1 MRLNKFIA
9 RSGIASRRE
18 AEKLIQSAHVT
29 INGNVEL
36 SPYYDVNKKDVV
48 KYDSMVIKDNQDA
61 IIIMLN
67 KPKGYITSMKDP
79 LKRKIVSDLINIKER
94 IFPIGRLDKDTTGL
108 LLFTNQGDL
117 ALRLSHPKYNVPK
130 IYLSIIDRPFAL
142 WEKKKIN
149 KKVYIG
155 QKEWG
160 RADIIDQKKVK
171 GKIVVKLKLFHG
183 KKREIRR
190 IMYRMKRNLYSLKRI
205 EFGPCKL
212 GNLKEGQWRSLQNKE
227 ISILEKYTYG

>member
-1 MRLNKFIA
+1 MRLSKYLSK
-9 RSGIASRRE
+9 SGVASRRE
-18 AEKLIQSAHVT
+18 AEKLIQNALIT

-36 SPYYDVNKKDVV
+36 NPHYKLKKNDIV
-48 KYDSMVIKDNQDA
+48 KYDSMVVKNNHESIV
-61 IIIMLN
+61 IMLN
-67 KPKGYITSMKDP
+67 KPAGYITSMKDP
-79 LKRKIVSDLINIKER
+79 MNRKIVSDLINLKER
-94 IFPIGRLDKDTTGL
+94 VFPIGRLDKDTTGL

-117 ALRLSHPKYNVPK
+117 ALKLSHPRFNIPK
-130 IYLSIIDRPFAL
+130 IYTLSIDRPFVN

-160 RADIIDQKKVK
+160 RAEVLDQKKIK
-171 GKIVVKLKLFHG
+171 GKVIVKLKLEQG

-190 IMYRMKRNLYSLKRI
+190 IMYRMKRSLYFLKRI

-212 GNLKEGQWRSLQNKE
+212 GKLKEGQWRFLQKDE
-227 ISILEKYTYG
+227 ILELKNL

>member
-1 MRLNKFIA
+1 MRLSKYLSK
-9 RSGIASRRE
+9 SGVASRRE
-18 AEKLIQSAHVT
+18 AEKLIQNALIT

-36 SPYYDVNKKDVV
+36 SPYYNVKKNDIV
-48 KYDSMVIKDNQDA
+48 KYDSIVVKNNQES
-61 IIIMLN
+61 IVIMLN
-67 KPKGYITSMKDP
+67 KPAGYITSMKDP
-79 LKRKIVSDLINIKER
+79 KNRKIVSDLINLKER
-94 IFPIGRLDKDTTGL
+94 VFPIGRLDKDTTGL

-117 ALRLSHPKYNVPK
+117 ALKLSHPRFNIPK
-130 IYLSIIDRPFAL
+130 IYTLSIDKPFVN

-160 RADIIDQKKVK
+160 RAKVLDQKKIK
-171 GKIVVKLKLFHG
+171 GKVIVKLKLEQG

-190 IMYRMKRNLYSLKRI
+190 IMYRMKRSLYFLKRI

-212 GNLKEGQWRSLQNKE
+212 GKLKEGQWRFLQKDE
-227 ISILEKYTYG
+227 ISELNNL

>member
-1 MRLNKFIA
+1 MRLSKYLSK
-9 RSGIASRRE
+9 SGLASRRE
-18 AEKLIQSAHVT
+18 AEKLIQSALIT

-36 SPYYDVNKKDVV
+36 SSHYNVKKNDIVR
-48 KYDSMVIKDNQDA
+48 YDSMIVKNNQKS
-61 IIIMLN
+61 IVIMLN
-67 KPKGYITSMKDP
+67 KPTGFITSMKDP
-79 LKRKIVSDLINIKER
+79 MNRKLVSDLINIKER
-94 IFPIGRLDKDTTGL
+94 VFPIGRLDKDTTGL

-117 ALRLSHPKYNVPK
+117 ALKLSHPRFKIPK
-130 IYLSIIDRPFAL
+130 IYTLAIDKPFVN

-160 RADIIDQKKVK
+160 KAEVLDQKKMN
-171 GKIVVKLKLFHG
+171 GKVVVKLRLEQG

-190 IMYRMKRNLYSLKRI
+190 IMHRMKRSLYFLKRI

-212 GNLKEGQWRSLQNKE
+212 GKLKEGQWRFLQKDE
-227 ISILEKYTYG
+227 ILELKNL

>member
-1 MRLNKFIA
+1 MRLSKYLSK
-9 RSGIASRRE
+9 SGLASRRE
-18 AEKLIQSAHVT
+18 AEKLIQSALIT

-36 SPYYDVNKKDVV
+36 SSHYNVKKNDIVR
-48 KYDSMVIKDNQDA
+48 YDSMIVKNNQKS
-61 IIIMLN
+61 IVIMLN
-67 KPKGYITSMKDP
+67 KPTGFITSMKDP
-79 LKRKIVSDLINIKER
+79 MNRKLVSDLINIKER
-94 IFPIGRLDKDTTGL
+94 VFPIGRLDKDTTGL

-117 ALRLSHPKYNVPK
+117 ALKLSHPRFKIPK
-130 IYLSIIDRPFAL
+130 IYTLAIDKPFVN

-160 RADIIDQKKVK
+160 KAEVLDQKKMN
-171 GKIVVKLKLFHG
+171 GKVVVKLRLEQG

-190 IMYRMKRNLYSLKRI
+190 IMHRMKRSLYFLKRI

-212 GNLKEGQWRSLQNKE
+212 GKLKEGQWRFLQKYE
-227 ISILEKYTYG
+227 ILELNNL

>member
-1 MRLNKFIA
+1 MRLSKYLSK
-9 RSGIASRRE
+9 SGLASRRE
-18 AEKLIQSAHVT
+18 AEKLIQSALIT

-36 SPYYDVNKKDVV
+36 SSHYNVKKNDIVR
-48 KYDSMVIKDNQDA
+48 YDSMIVKNNQKS
-61 IIIMLN
+61 IVIMLN
-67 KPKGYITSMKDP
+67 KPTGFITSMKDP
-79 LKRKIVSDLINIKER
+79 MNRKLVSDLINIKER
-94 IFPIGRLDKDTTGL
+94 VFPIGRLDKDTTGL

-117 ALRLSHPKYNVPK
+117 ALKLSHPRFKISK
-130 IYLSIIDRPFAL
+130 IYTLAIDKPFVS

-160 RADIIDQKKVK
+160 RAEVLDQKKMN
-171 GKIVVKLKLFHG
+171 GKVIVKLKLEQG

-190 IMYRMKRNLYSLKRI
+190 IMHRMKRSLYFLKRI

-212 GNLKEGQWRSLQNKE
+212 GKLKEGQWRFLQKDE
-227 ISILEKYTYG
+227 ILELKNL